1 MNGRQG
7 NGGEVLKQSAVR
19 KRCRDRMTERKREGS
34 EGRKV
39 EMEKDESRSRWSTG
53 MDGVRNENIQ

>member
-1 MNGRQG
+1 M
-7 NGGEVLKQSAVR
+7 KQSAVR
-19 KRCRDRMTERKREGS
+19 KSCRDRMTERKREGS